1 MRILIDE
8 EIVDKL
14 STYDG
19 QKLNISEL
27 LMCMI
32 VKMEINPYDV
42 IQTLFDRGVLIQDIN
57 NKAKWYVHSRYV
69 NLIQD
74 MLLQSENTISST
86 NSLTELV
93 IKLQELFPKER
104 KPDANGIPR
113 YSYKGN
119 KRDVTLRLQKFFK
132 LYGQYSYDDVY
143 ECTKRYVESFKYDKT
158 YMRILPYYIMKD
170 GESTLANELENMS
183 DEEPVIENPNEDWT
197 NTLL

>member
-1 MRILIDE
+1 MRISIDE

-19 QKLNISEL
+19 RKLNINEL
-27 LMCMI
+27 LVCMI
-32 VKMEINPYDV
+32 ISMKGNPTN
-42 IQTLFDRGVLIQDIN
+42 ITQNLLNEGVLLKDEITNELYIFRKYKGLVEN
-57 NKAKWYVHSRYV
+57 
-69 NLIQD
+69 I
-74 MLLQSENTISST
+74 LLQSDKTAPNISDVEQ
-86 NSLTELV
+86 LTL
-93 IKLQELFPKER
+93 KLQELFPKER